1 MCAVGYNESEKVFI
15 IRNSWGTDWG
25 DQGYCYVPK
34 NVLAASDPDFVAVLL
49 KNPANNP
56 S

>member
-1 MCAVGYNESEKVFI
+1 MLIVGYTGNFYILK
-15 IRNSWGTDWG
+15 NSWGTDWG

-34 NVLAASDPDFVAVLL
+34 NVLAASDPEFIAVLL
-49 KNPANNP
+49 KAPEG